1 MHTSRVTVV
10 LRVVLGLVLVLVG
23 LNKLFH
29 FMPTPPATPEMQK
42 FLGALAASGYL
53 IPLIAG
59 VEAVVGIMLITD
71 RFVPL
76 ALVVLAPISV
86 NIVACHL
93 AMDPAGIAPAALVA
107 ALNATLAIA
116 YRDRY
121 EAIFR
126 AG

>member
-29 FMPTPPATPEMQK
+29 FMPTPPPTPEMQK

-53 IPLIAG
+53 IPLVAG
-59 VEAVVGIMLITD
+59 VEAVVGILLITD

-86 NIVACHL
+86 NIVGAHL
-93 AMDPAGIAPAALVA
+93 AMDPAGIAPAAMVA
-107 ALNATLAIA
+107 ALNAALAIA

-121 EAIFR
+121 EAILR

>member
-53 IPLIAG
+53 IPLVAS
-59 VEAVVGIMLITD
+59 VEAVVGILLITD

-86 NIVACHL
+86 NIVASHL
-93 AMDPAGIAPAALVA
+93 AMDPGGIAPAALVA
-107 ALNATLAIA
+107 ALNAALAFA